1 MRYLDELA
9 RELARVGF
17 RGARRARIL
26 AEVEDH
32 LREAGDADAFGSP
45 QLVAQRFA
53 DELATSGA
61 RRGAMVAFLALA
73 PIGVAYA
80 FLLAPFNAPPDITS
94 GQIVPLGVAA
104 ALLMVL
110 APQIALA
117 SGVLAVVRAWHL
129 RRGPVAPAAEVRI
142 LRRRAGVA
150 LAAGAATLASLAV
163 YAIDYRAGLPAWW
176 IAFVP
181 FPTAV
186 LAQFIETDGARA
198 AAVLYGAT
206 LTLTAITFFVWWR
219 YASAG
224 RRLIAPGVADETVDD
239 VTRAYTPGTLLYG
252 GAMVIGFV
260 APWLSAALYLA
271 IAVFYALPLAQWRAR
286 LLPKA

>member
-1 MRYLDELA
+1 VEPTETSRIEAFSDGVFAIAITLLIIEVHVPA
-9 RELARVGF
+9 REH
-17 RGARRARIL
+17 
-26 AEVEDH
+26 AESLGHALLD
-32 LREAGDADAFGSP
+32 LWPSYLGY
-45 QLVAQRFA
+45 L
-53 DELATSGA
+53 TS
-61 RRGAMVAFLALA
+61 FLT
-73 PIGVAYA
+73 IGVMWINHHHV
-80 FLLAPFNAPPDITS
+80 FSLIDRVDRTMLLLNT
-94 GQIVPLGVAA
+94 L
-104 ALLMVL
+104 LLML
-110 APQIALA
+110 
-117 SGVLAVVRAWHL
+117 
-129 RRGPVAPAAEVRI
+129 
-142 LRRRAGVA
+142 
-150 LAAGAATLASLAV
+150 
-163 YAIDYRAGLPAWW
+163 

-219 YASAG
+219 YASAE

-252 GAMVIGFV
+252 GAMVIGFI

-271 IAVFYALPLAQWRAR
+271 IAVFYALPLSQWRAR